1 MKLLRRRRT
10 TSRENQISLAE
21 QPLEIQV
28 KPQAMESDFNA
39 HPAELLDH
47 SRAFIVPVYHQTQ
60 PYLSQSLFAW
70 AGVAL
75 GASVEFLRPNH
86 RCQDLDF

>member
-21 QPLEIQV
+21 QPLEMQV
-28 KPQAMESDFNA
+28 KPQAMESGHNA
-39 HPAELLDH
+39 HPAALLDH
-47 SRAFIVPVYHQTQ
+47 SRAFIVPVYHQIQ
-60 PYLSQSLFAW
+60 PYLPQALFAW

-75 GASVEFLRPNH
+75 GASVEFLQPNH
-86 RCQDLDF
+86 RC